1 MGMTIIKDSFSGT
14 LAMVKL
20 ALRRDRI
27 ILPVF
32 LMFMVLLLVGIAA
45 SFSNLYSETT
55 VRYLLYL
62 QIQNNPSFVALL
74 GSVLDPSIGGLTAW
88 RAGIPSTII
97 IGLINIFLV
106 VRHTRS
112 EERKGRL
119 ELLYS
124 AAVGRQAALTSAL
137 IITFGVNIIISL
149 LIALGLIALGLEA
162 ISSLFLAFSIGIFGC
177 LLSSITAVAVQLTE
191 SSGDA
196 RYLTVG
202 LLVGFFVL
210 RILGWDNG
218 NITWISWLSPFGWV
232 HSIRAFAGN
241 DLWVFGIFLIFIVG
255 LTITAYWLSSIR
267 DVGSGII
274 TQRPGPARASKSL
287 SSALALTWRLQRGML
302 IFWVVIF
309 ALMGI
314 MMGYTAQSVTD
325 LISANPQF
333 LQLLSQLSNGG
344 PADSYFALVLAFL
357 GEVFAVYAILATS
370 KLRSEESQKY
380 SEMLLTNSVSR
391 SQWAISNLI
400 FAILGPAMVI
410 IIFSLALGLTYGT
423 GSGNLSNDLPRILV
437 ASLAYLPAVWIL
449 TGITM
454 LLFGLIPRLTALSW
468 LALGLF
474 VVVDLVGEFFNFDQ
488 WILNLSPFT
497 HVPNLF
503 AGDTVSTSLVWL
515 FVLAVALMFVG
526 LLGFKRRDING

>member
-1 MGMTIIKDSFSGT
+1 MIINRDVFAGT
-14 LAMVKL
+14 LVMIKL
-20 ALRRDRI
+20 ALRRDRV
-27 ILPVF
+27 ILPLF
-32 LMFMVLLLVGIAA
+32 ILFMVLLIVGIAA
-45 SFSNLYSETT
+45 SFSNLYSDAT
-55 VRYLLYL
+55 VRYALYL

-74 GSVLDPSIGGLTAW
+74 GSVFDPSIGGLTAW
-88 RAGIPSTII
+88 RAGIPGAFI
-97 IGLINIFLV
+97 IGLINIFLI

-137 IITFGVNIIISL
+137 ITTFGVNIIISL
-149 LIALGLIALGLEA
+149 LIALGLIALGLDA
-162 ISSLFLAFSIGIFGC
+162 ASSLVLAFSIGIFGC
-177 LLSSITAVAVQLTE
+177 LLSSITAVAVQFTE

-196 RYLTVG
+196 RYLSVG
-202 LLVGFFVL
+202 LLVGFFVI

-218 NITWISWLSPFGWV
+218 SVNWLSWLSPFGWV
-232 HSIRAFAGN
+232 HSVRAFAGN
-241 DLWVFGIFLIFIVG
+241 DLWVFGIFLIFILG
-255 LTITAYWLSSIR
+255 LIITAYWLSSIR

-274 TQRPGPARASKSL
+274 TQRPGPARASNSL
-287 SSALALTWRLQRGML
+287 SSTLALAWRLQRGML
-302 IFWVVIF
+302 IFWVIIF

-325 LISANPQF
+325 LISSNPQF
-333 LQLLSQLSNGG
+333 LQLLSNLGYGG
-344 PADSYFALVLAFL
+344 AADSYFALVLAFL
-357 GEVFAVYAILATS
+357 GEVFAVYAILAVS
-370 KLRSEESQKY
+370 RLRSEESQKY

-391 SQWAISNLI
+391 SQWAVSNLI
-400 FAILGPAMVI
+400 FAIFGPALVM
-410 IIFSLALGLTYGT
+410 IIFSLALGLSYST
-423 GSGNLSNDLPRILV
+423 GSGNLSNDLPRILL
-437 ASLAYLPAVWIL
+437 ASLAYLPAVWML

-474 VVVDLVGEFFNFDQ
+474 VVIDLVGEFFKFDQ

-503 AGDTVSTSLVWL
+503 AGDTVSTSIVWI
-515 FVLAVALMFVG
+515 FVLAVVLMLLG
-526 LLGFKRRDING
+526 LLGYKRRDING